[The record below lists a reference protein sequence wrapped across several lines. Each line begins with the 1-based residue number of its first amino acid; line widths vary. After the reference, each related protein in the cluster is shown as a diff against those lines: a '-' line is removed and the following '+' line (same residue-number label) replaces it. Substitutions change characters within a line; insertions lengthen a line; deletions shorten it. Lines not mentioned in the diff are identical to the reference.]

1 MKIYNEVVYQIIDDK
16 LVKVSEDSFEYSG
29 EISECS
35 NAGSTINNY
44 TKKAANTVSAAVN
57 TVMEPIGETATSGVK
72 TITEGPGGFVKSMT
86 DTAKQWSQKG
96 SHHLFGTNYDGDSSN
111 DNVDYSS
118 PTYEGGDDSAF
129 AELEAQRRQQN
140 NMRGRGAANQ
150 TQGQSATL
158 LTGP

>member
-35 NAGSTINNY
+35 NAGSTISNY
-44 TKKAANTVSAAVN
+44 TKKAADTVGSGIETVTKPLADTAA
-57 TVMEPIGETATSGVK
+57 SGFK
-72 TITEGPGGFVKSMT
+72 TLEKGPGGYLKTMT
-86 DTAKQWSQKG
+86 DTVQDWAWKG
-96 SHHLFGTNYDGDSSN
+96 SHHMFGTNYDGDSSN

-118 PTYEGGDDSAF
+118 PTYEGEDDSAF
-129 AELEAQRRQQN
+129 AELEARRRQQN